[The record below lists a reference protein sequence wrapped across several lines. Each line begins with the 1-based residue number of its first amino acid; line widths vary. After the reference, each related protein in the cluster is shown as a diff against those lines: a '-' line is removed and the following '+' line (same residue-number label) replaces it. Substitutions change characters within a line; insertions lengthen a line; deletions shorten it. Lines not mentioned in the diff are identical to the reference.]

1 MNRRF
6 AVLTER
12 VTIKNTSEAQNLSW
26 ALGCTFSIPSVI
38 AQNPEIMVPHDGGYL
53 LTGRQYPSTAHIG
66 LREMR
71 AYTEQKPMSSKVPIS
86 YQYVPTPLR
95 NLIARSIGYVQR
107 NRINR
112 WGAYPAWPLDLSAD
126 FLADLCGKVSFYTG
140 TKTPVVL
147 SHDLD
152 TSEGLENCV
161 RQFLPLEE
169 RYGARS
175 VSFLV
180 PASWPI
186 DYGLIRE
193 LIGRGHALGVHG
205 FDHANKTAYCTEKE
219 IHDRLQKGIARLKEY
234 GAFGYRAPSLIRT
247 RSLLRCLEHYYQYDS
262 SIPTSGGL
270 FPVPNNGCAS
280 ARPYRIGSTLWEL
293 PLSMPREAA
302 LYFLGYKPEEV
313 LAIWINC
320 AKKISESGGVIVLLT
335 HCEKRFTAA
344 PRMFAIYEQ
353 FLEYLT
359 QSGQYDWSTPEELF
373 QGMAAN
379 G

>member
-1 MNRRF
+1 MNRHF
-6 AVLTER
+6 SGLTER
-12 VTIKNTSEAQNLSW
+12 VTITNTSEAPNLSW
-26 ALGCTFSIPSVI
+26 AFGWTFRIPSVI
-38 AQNPEIMVPHDGGYL
+38 AQNPEIMVPYDGGYL
-53 LTGRQYPSTAHIG
+53 LTGRQCPSTAFED

-71 AYTEQKPMSSKVPIS
+71 AFTEQKPMSSKVPIS
-86 YQYVPTPLR
+86 YQYVPALLR
-95 NLIARSIGYVQR
+95 NLIARGIGYVQR
-107 NRINR
+107 NRMNR
-112 WGAYPAWPLDLSAD
+112 WSDYPVWPLDLSAD
-126 FLADLCGKVSFYTG
+126 FLADLCGKTSSYAG
-140 TKTPVVL
+140 GKTPVIL
-147 SHDLD
+147 SHDID

-169 RYGARS
+169 MYGARS
-175 VSFLV
+175 VNFLV

-186 DYGLIRE
+186 DYGLIQE

-205 FDHANKTAYCTEKE
+205 LDHANKTAYCTEKE

-234 GAFGYRAPSLIRT
+234 GAIGYRAPSLIRT
-247 RSLLRCLEHYYQYDS
+247 QSLLRCLDQYYQYDS

-280 ARPYRIGSTLWEL
+280 ARPYLIGNALWEL

-302 LYFLGYKPEEV
+302 LYFLGYKPEEI
-313 LAIWINC
+313 LATWINC

-344 PRMFAIYEQ
+344 PIMFSIYEQ

-359 QSGQYDWSTPEELF
+359 QSGRYDWSTPEELF